1 MFSCNSDR
9 LFHRGKGKG
18 KILPKTDHEGPEGEQ
33 MYSSTLPSTSE
44 LDRGWVVSTTFRPLY
59 PWERPGTH
67 CTGGWVGPRAG
78 LDGCGKSRPPPNRDS
93 FPGPSSQ
100 ERFAIP
106 TGASLKFFYGPV
118 QVRGPSFIHPC
129 CKVPVPVYA

>member
-44 LDRGWVVSTTFRPLY
+44 LDRGWVVSTTPRPLY

-78 LDGCGKSRPPPNRDS
+78 LDGCGKSRLHRNSIPR
-93 FPGPSSQ
+93 PSS
-100 ERFAIP
+100 RVDIP
-106 TGASLKFFYGPV
+106 TELSRPMPNCRPTKKSYRDHQEDDNITIDPGNKLLP
-118 QVRGPSFIHPC
+118 
-129 CKVPVPVYA
+129 